1 MKTKFSAFSRSY
13 DAALRKHLKQTSGT
27 ASVDAARKLGL
38 RALKLGLATPDLA
51 RVHEEALLRLVL
63 PATSARTRDG
73 VIRRGVAFLGSAS
86 STIEES
92 RHATRTATA
101 RLKSIIGTLTQRTR
115 ELATSNEKLKREIA
129 QRKSVEKSL
138 RTSEQT
144 SSQLLQKSRRMQEEL
159 RHLSRRL
166 LSVQEEERKRI
177 SRELHDVVAQAL
189 TGINVRL
196 TMLKTQSTADASDLH
211 KKIATT
217 QRLVLKSV
225 EIVHRFARDLRPT
238 VLDDLGLIPAL
249 QSYLKVV
256 REETGLKIDLATFS
270 GIEKLDSGART
281 VLYRV
286 VQEALSNV
294 AQHAKASRVTV
305 RLTDRRGKVCMEIH
319 DNGRGFQMDKIEA
332 AESGIHL
339 GLLGMRE
346 RVEMVGGTF
355 CVESSPGKQTT
366 IRVEIPRR
374 QVGTRKRPLKK
385 SGNAKLECP

>member
-1 MKTKFSAFSRSY
+1 MKT
-13 DAALRKHLKQTSGT
+13 
-27 ASVDAARKLGL
+27 
-38 RALKLGLATPDLA
+38 
-51 RVHEEALLRLVL
+51 
-63 PATSARTRDG
+63 
-73 VIRRGVAFLGSAS
+73 
-86 STIEES
+86 EES
-92 RHATRTATA
+92 RHAARVATA
-101 RLKSIIGTLTQRTR
+101 HLKSTIGTLTQRTR
-115 ELATSNEKLKREIA
+115 QLATSNEKLKREIA

-144 SSQLLQKSRRMQEEL
+144 TIQLLQESRRMQEEL
-159 RHLSRRL
+159 RLLSRKL

-196 TMLKTQSTADASDLH
+196 TMLKTQSTASAKDLH

-249 QSYLKVV
+249 QSYLKIV
-256 REETGLKIDLATFS
+256 REDSGLEIGLSTIS
-270 GIEKLDSGART
+270 GIEKLDGGAKT

-294 AQHAKASRVTV
+294 VQHAKASRVTV
-305 RLTDRRGKVCMEIH
+305 SLAEHRGSFCMDIH

-332 AESGIHL
+332 AKSGKHL

-355 CVESSPGKQTT
+355 RVESAPGKQTT
-366 IRVEIPRR
+366 LRVKVPHQHASRK
-374 QVGTRKRPLKK
+374 KRPSKK
-385 SGNAKLECP
+385 SGTTVKERA

>member
-1 MKTKFSAFSRSY
+1 MKTEFRAFSRSY
-13 DAALRKHLKQTSGT
+13 DAALRNHLKQVSTSTGVET
-27 ASVDAARKLGL
+27 ARRLGL
-38 RALKLGLATPDLA
+38 RAIKLGLATPELA
-51 RVHEEALLRLVL
+51 RIHEEALLRLIL
-63 PATSARTRDG
+63 PDSSARARDR
-73 VIRRGVAFLGSAS
+73 VIRRGVAFLGGASAS
-86 STIEES
+86 IDES
-92 RHATRTATA
+92 LHATRAAAA
-101 RLKSIIGTLTQRTR
+101 RMKRIIGTLKQRTR
-115 ELATSNEKLKREIA
+115 ELATSNEILKREIA

-144 SSQLLQKSRRMQEEL
+144 TSQLLQKSRRMQEEL

-196 TMLKTQSTADASDLH
+196 SMLKTQSTASTKDLL

-249 QSYLKVV
+249 QSYVKAV
-256 REETGLKIDLATFS
+256 RQETGLKIDLSAFP
-270 GIEKLDSGART
+270 GIEKLEVGAKT

-294 AQHAKASRVTV
+294 AQHAQASRVNV
-305 RLTDRRGKVCMEIH
+305 RLTDHNDKVCMDIV
-319 DNGRGFQMDKIEA
+319 DNGRGFQMGKIEA
-332 AESGIHL
+332 VESGVHL

-355 CVESSPGKQTT
+355 CVKSAPGKQTA
-366 IRVEIPRR
+366 IRVEIPHR
-374 QVGTRKRPLKK
+374 QDGAKSCPPKK
-385 SGNAKLECP
+385 NRNAKMECP

>member
-1 MKTKFSAFSRSY
+1 MKTEFHAFSRSY
-13 DAALRKHLKQTSGT
+13 DAALRKHLKQAGGDTG
-27 ASVDAARKLGL
+27 VEAARKLGL
-38 RALKLGLATPDLA
+38 RAIKLGLATPDVA
-51 RVHEEALLRLVL
+51 RIHEEALLRLVL
-63 PATSARTRDG
+63 PDTSVLTRDG
-73 VIRRGVAFLGSAS
+73 VIRRGVAFLGGASAS
-86 STIEES
+86 IDES
-92 RHATRTATA
+92 LHATRSATA
-101 RLKSIIGTLTQRTR
+101 RMKSIIGKLTQRTG
-115 ELATSNEKLKREIA
+115 ELATSNKKLKCEIA

-144 SSQLLQKSRRMQEEL
+144 TSQLLQKSRRMQEEL

-196 TMLKTQSTADASDLH
+196 SMLKTQSTADASDLH

-249 QSYLKVV
+249 QSYLKVF
-256 REETGLKIDLATFS
+256 REETGLKINLSAFS
-270 GIEKLDSGART
+270 GIEKLDGGART

-294 AQHAKASRVTV
+294 VQHAKASRVTV
-305 RLTDRRGKVCMEIH
+305 RLTDQKEKVCMDIH
-319 DNGRGFQMDKIEA
+319 DNGRGFQMDKLEA
-332 AESGIHL
+332 AGSGIHL

-355 CVESSPGKQTT
+355 RVKSAPGKQTI
-366 IRVEIPRR
+366 IRVEIPHQQPSAKIRPQNR
-374 QVGTRKRPLKK
+374 SRNRKM
-385 SGNAKLECP
+385 ECP

>member
-1 MKTKFSAFSRSY
+1 MSAVSRMKTEN
-13 DAALRKHLKQTSGT
+13 
-27 ASVDAARKLGL
+27 ARQ
-38 RALKLGLATPDLA
+38 
-51 RVHEEALLRLVL
+51 
-63 PATSARTRDG
+63 
-73 VIRRGVAFLGSAS
+73 
-86 STIEES
+86 
-92 RHATRTATA
+92 ATRVATA
-101 RLKSIIGTLTQRTR
+101 RLKTIIGTLTHRT
-115 ELATSNEKLKREIA
+115 EQLATSNEKLKREIA

-144 SSQLLQKSRRMQEEL
+144 TVQLLQKSRRMQEEL
-159 RHLSRRL
+159 RLLSRRL

-196 TMLKTQSTADASDLH
+196 AMLKTQSTADASDLH

-249 QSYLKVV
+249 QSYLKIV
-256 REETGLKIDLATFS
+256 RKETGLKIDLSSFS
-270 GIEKLDSGART
+270 GIEKLDVGAKT

-305 RLTDRRGKVCMEIH
+305 LLTDQSGKVCMDIR
-319 DNGRGFQMDKIEA
+319 DNGRGFQMDKLEA
-332 AESGIHL
+332 AENGLHL

-355 CVESSPGKQTT
+355 CVESAPRKQTT
-366 IRVEIPRR
+366 IRVEIPHQKVRM
-374 QVGTRKRPLKK
+374 RKRPLIK
-385 SGNAKLECP
+385 SGNTTLECP

>member
-1 MKTKFSAFSRSY
+1 MSAASRMKT
-13 DAALRKHLKQTSGT
+13 
-27 ASVDAARKLGL
+27 
-38 RALKLGLATPDLA
+38 
-51 RVHEEALLRLVL
+51 EE
-63 PATSARTRDG
+63 T
-73 VIRRGVAFLGSAS
+73 
-86 STIEES
+86 

-101 RLKSIIGTLTQRTR
+101 RLKSIIGTLTQRTK

-144 SSQLLQKSRRMQEEL
+144 TVQVLQKSRRMQEEL
-159 RHLSRRL
+159 RLLSRRL

-196 TMLKTQSTADASDLH
+196 SMLKTQSTADASDLH

-249 QSYLKVV
+249 KSYLKVV
-256 REETGLKIDLATFS
+256 REETGLEIDLSTFR
-270 GIEKLDSGART
+270 GVEKLDGGAKT

-286 VQEALSNV
+286 VQEAISNV
-294 AQHAKASRVTV
+294 VQHAKASRVTV
-305 RLTDRRGKVCMEIH
+305 LLAEHRGIFCMDIH

-332 AESGIHL
+332 AETGKHL

-355 CVESSPGKQTT
+355 CVESAPGKQTT
-366 IRVEIPRR
+366 IRVEIPHH
-374 QVGTRKRPLKK
+374 QIGMRKRPLKK
-385 SGNAKLECP
+385 PGDKTLECP

>member
-1 MKTKFSAFSRSY
+1 MKTQASR
-13 DAALRKHLKQTSGT
+13 R
-27 ASVDAARKLGL
+27 
-38 RALKLGLATPDLA
+38 
-51 RVHEEALLRLVL
+51 
-63 PATSARTRDG
+63 
-73 VIRRGVAFLGSAS
+73 
-86 STIEES
+86 
-92 RHATRTATA
+92 ATRSATT
-101 RLKSIIGTLTQRTR
+101 RLKTTIGTLTQRTK
-115 ELATSNEKLKREIA
+115 ELATANEKLKREIA

-138 RTSEQT
+138 RASEQT
-144 SSQLLQKSRRMQEEL
+144 TGQLLQKSRRMQEEL
-159 RHLSRRL
+159 RLLSRRL

-196 TMLKTQSTADASDLH
+196 SLLKTQSTADASDLH

-249 QSYLKVV
+249 RSYLKVAG
-256 REETGLKIDLATFS
+256 EETGLKIDLATFA
-270 GIEKLDSGART
+270 GVEKLDAGAKM

-305 RLTDRRGKVCMEIH
+305 RLADHRGKVRMDIH
-319 DNGRGFQMDKIEA
+319 DNGSGFQMDQIEA
-332 AESGIHL
+332 AGSGLHL

-355 CVESSPGKQTT
+355 CVESAPGKQTA
-366 IRVEIPRR
+366 IRVEIPL
-374 QVGTRKRPLKK
+374 QQASMRKRPLKK
-385 SGNAKLECP
+385 SGNTTLECP